1 MHYFFITLTLSLI
14 LAHTDAKVF
23 LWLYDNST
31 HLNRL
36 SASINSLELLSIGSP
51 LPKGGIRGTMYLPC
65 PRRAC
70 TGILGPTS
78 ITRLKKIALL
88 DSTECDLTTH
98 IYSLELAGYSAVII
112 PQDYYAPRLPRGD
125 SVSSQISISIVQ
137 INYASIENLLNYAYE
152 NENKTYAWN
161 PELAEVS
168 YNLLR

>member
-1 MHYFFITLTLSLI
+1 MHCFFLTLTLSL
-14 LAHTDAKVF
+14 LTHTDAKVF

-70 TGILGPTS
+70 SGILGPTS

-88 DSTECDLTTH
+88 DSTECDLVNH
-98 IYSLELAGYSAVII
+98 IYNLELAGYSAVIL
-112 PQDYYAPRLPRGD
+112 PQDYYAPRLARGD
-125 SVSSQISISIVQ
+125 SVSSQITISIVQ

-168 YNLLR
+168 YNLLQQ